1 MILLAV
7 EILYPGFANQTLIS
21 CGPKEA
27 VMSDERVK
35 AGDHSHAI
43 TSLLGELRKGN
54 KDAEEQLIPLIY
66 QELHRLA
73 GHYMRG
79 EREGHT
85 LQTSA
90 LVNEAYMR
98 LAGGHSF
105 DWKNRAH
112 FFGTAAHVMRR
123 VLVDHARNR
132 HAQKRGGSAEK
143 VSLENAFVYTDA
155 QSWQVVAVHEA
166 LSKLEKWDERQCRIV
181 ELRFFA
187 GLNVE
192 ETAEALD
199 LSPTTVKR
207 EFQMA
212 KAWLYGE
219 LSKEGGGSPP
229 L

>member
-1 MILLAV
+1 MKA
-7 EILYPGFANQTLIS
+7 GN
-21 CGPKEA
+21 KEA
-27 VMSDERVK
+27 E
-35 AGDHSHAI
+35 
-43 TSLLGELRKGN
+43 
-54 KDAEEQLIPLIY
+54 AELIPLVY
-66 QELHRLA
+66 DELHRLA
-73 GHYMRG
+73 RHYMRG

-98 LAGGHSF
+98 IMGEHRI

-112 FFGTAAHVMRR
+112 FFGVSAQIMRR
-123 VLVDHARNR
+123 ILVDHARSR
-132 HAQKRGGSAEK
+132 DAKKRGGAAQK
-143 VSLENAFVYTDA
+143 ISLENAFVYSDE

-166 LSKLEKWDERQCRIV
+166 LTKLFQWDPRQCRIV

-192 ETAEALD
+192 ETAEVLA

-207 EFQMA
+207 EFQHA

-219 LSKEGGGSPP
+219 LSKHVSKEDA
-229 L
+229 

>member
-1 MILLAV
+1 MSN
-7 EILYPGFANQTLIS
+7 ENGPG
-21 CGPKEA
+21 
-27 VMSDERVK
+27 
-35 AGDHSHAI
+35 GDPSHAI
-43 TSLLGELRKGN
+43 TALLSELKKGN
-54 KDAEEQLIPLIY
+54 KAVEEKLIPLIY
-66 QELHRLA
+66 AELHRLA
-73 GHYMRG
+73 RYYMRG

-98 LAGGHSF
+98 LAGKHNV
-105 DWKNRAH
+105 DWQNRAH
-112 FFGTAAHVMRR
+112 FFATAASIMRR
-123 VLVDHARNR
+123 ILVDHARTR
-132 HAQKRGGSAEK
+132 DAQKRGGSAEK

-166 LSKLEKWDERQCRIV
+166 LNKLEKWDQRQCRIV

-192 ETAEALD
+192 ETAEAME

-219 LSKEGGGSPP
+219 LTKDPGEADTR
-229 L
+229 

>member
-1 MILLAV
+1 MPVDPKSTDHSSHVITALLA
-7 EILYPGFANQTLIS
+7 E
-21 CGPKEA
+21 
-27 VMSDERVK
+27 VK
-35 AGDHSHAI
+35 
-43 TSLLGELRKGN
+43 RGN
-54 KDAEEQLIPLIY
+54 KQAEEQLIPLIY
-66 QELHRLA
+66 KELHRLSR
-73 GHYMRG
+73 HYMRG

-98 LAGGHSF
+98 LAGEHKV

-112 FFGTAAHVMRR
+112 FFGTAANIMRR
-123 VLVDHARNR
+123 ILVDHARTR
-132 HAQKRGGSAEK
+132 DAQKRGGSVEK

-166 LSKLEKWDERQCRIV
+166 LNKLQKWDERQCRIV

-192 ETAEALD
+192 ETAEAMSI
-199 LSPTTVKR
+199 SPTTVKR

-219 LSKEGGGSPP
+219 LAKQMGGDNP
-229 L
+229 

>member
-1 MILLAV
+1 MSN
-7 EILYPGFANQTLIS
+7 ET
-21 CGPKEA
+21 GP
-27 VMSDERVK
+27 S
-35 AGDHSHAI
+35 GDPSHSI
-43 TSLLGELRKGN
+43 TSLLAELKKGN
-54 KDAEEQLIPLIY
+54 KAAEEELIPLIY

-73 GHYMRG
+73 RHYMRG

-98 LAGGHSF
+98 LTGRHNV
-105 DWKNRAH
+105 DWQNRAH
-112 FFGTAAHVMRR
+112 FFATAAHIMRR
-123 VLVDHARNR
+123 ILVDHARTR
-132 HAQKRGGSAEK
+132 DAQKRGGSAEK

-155 QSWQVVAVHEA
+155 HSWQVVAIHEA
-166 LSKLEKWDERQCRIV
+166 LDRLEKWDQRQCRIV

-192 ETAEALD
+192 ETAEAMA

-219 LSKEGGGSPP
+219 LSKDLGEAGTR
-229 L
+229 

>member
-1 MILLAV
+1 MLQICSDFGSLAIRPAVFLLSPKFPTMPVDPKSTDHSSHVITALLA
-7 EILYPGFANQTLIS
+7 E
-21 CGPKEA
+21 
-27 VMSDERVK
+27 VK
-35 AGDHSHAI
+35 
-43 TSLLGELRKGN
+43 RGN
-54 KDAEEQLIPLIY
+54 KQAEEQLIPLIY
-66 QELHRLA
+66 KELHRLSR
-73 GHYMRG
+73 HYMRG
-79 EREGHT
+79 ERDGHT

-98 LAGGHSF
+98 LAGEHKV

-112 FFGTAAHVMRR
+112 FFGTAANIMRR
-123 VLVDHARNR
+123 ILVDHARTR
-132 HAQKRGGSAEK
+132 DAQQRGGSVEK

-166 LSKLEKWDERQCRIV
+166 LNKLQKWDERQCRIV

-192 ETAEALD
+192 ETAEAMSI
-199 LSPTTVKR
+199 SPTTVKR

-219 LSKEGGGSPP
+219 LAKQMGGDNP
-229 L
+229 

>member
-1 MILLAV
+1 V
-7 EILYPGFANQTLIS
+7 SNETGPG
-21 CGPKEA
+21 
-27 VMSDERVK
+27 
-35 AGDHSHAI
+35 GDPSHAI
-43 TSLLGELRKGN
+43 TALLSELKKGN
-54 KDAEEQLIPLIY
+54 KAAEEKLIPLIY
-66 QELHRLA
+66 AELHRLA
-73 GHYMRG
+73 RYYMRG

-98 LAGGHSF
+98 LAGKHNV
-105 DWKNRAH
+105 DWQNRAH
-112 FFGTAAHVMRR
+112 FFATAASIMRR
-123 VLVDHARNR
+123 ILVDHARTR
-132 HAQKRGGSAEK
+132 DAQKRGGSAEK
-143 VSLENAFVYTDA
+143 VSLENAFVYTDG

-166 LSKLEKWDERQCRIV
+166 LNKLEKWDQRQCRIV

-192 ETAEALD
+192 ETAEAME

-219 LSKEGGGSPP
+219 LTKDPGAAGAR
-229 L
+229 